1 MLVLG
6 TTAYADGSTPQL
18 ATLDDGVRIICRN
31 EPSSKLVAIT
41 VLVQAGSEQENLTD
55 AGIGSMVADALLMGT
70 TNQDS
75 DAIAESIGDIGGNVK
90 AIWEPDVTQ
99 IRALVLP
106 NEVTDAIYLICDVL
120 KNANFTD
127 TSVENSR
134 QDMLSR
140 IQERSDD
147 VFEATND
154 RLRESLYD
162 GTPFALPQIGT
173 SSTIKRLTSADLI
186 TYFRR
191 YYRPDNI
198 TISVVGYIDP
208 SAVVSTFAGNM
219 SDFVRPRSHHTPPL
233 VIPEP
238 SNSSDPI
245 IVKSYRRDVTA
256 GLMMAGYLAPGVD
269 SMDYPAMLVAN
280 ALLGGMKT
288 SLMFK
293 NLREKKLYGYEVAS
307 TYTTQIGLSDIT
319 GYILYPVSAVGA
331 DGKTHVDQTP
341 LVKAAL
347 LDQFRT
353 MTQVLPTDEELER
366 AKKFV
371 IGSYLLAHERIED
384 RSYYLGY
391 SELAMTQDGG
401 WKFDDSYAQAIN
413 AVTESDVLHVSK
425 KYFSG
430 APVISLLLPGD
441 PNAGVVND

>member
-1 MLVLG
+1 
-6 TTAYADGSTPQL
+6 
-18 ATLDDGVRIICRN
+18 
-31 EPSSKLVAIT
+31 
-41 VLVQAGSEQENLTD
+41 
-55 AGIGSMVADALLMGT
+55 
-70 TNQDS
+70 
-75 DAIAESIGDIGGNVK
+75 
-90 AIWEPDVTQ
+90 
-99 IRALVLP
+99 
-106 NEVTDAIYLICDVL
+106 
-120 KNANFTD
+120 
-127 TSVENSR
+127 
-134 QDMLSR
+134 MLSR